1 MNDPKR
7 VALIS
12 DIHGNVP
19 ALTAVLSDI
28 KSNSVNSIICLG
40 DIATLGP
47 SPSETIK
54 IIKELNCPCIIGN
67 HEEAL
72 FTPEKASEYGIKG
85 AMLQDTIY
93 WCLSK
98 LSPDDLLFLK
108 QFNSTLTIP
117 LTNELSMFCYHGSP
131 KSSSDS
137 ILPTTPP
144 DQLDQFIDF
153 DQTFD
158 IAVGGHTHFQMYRK
172 YKDTIIVNT
181 GSVGCAFENPS
192 LSPPAPSL
200 LPVAEYII
208 VECNKKNISLE
219 LKSIDYDFEKF
230 KSLMRNSDIPVKD
243 WWLPEFKRL
252 EQF

>member
-1 MNDPKR
+1 MNDLKR
-7 VALIS
+7 IALIS

-28 KSNSVNSIICLG
+28 RRNSVNSIICLG

-47 SPSETIK
+47 SPSETVK
-54 IIKELNCPCIIGN
+54 IIKDLNCPCIFGN

-72 FTPEKASEYGIKG
+72 FSPEKSSEFSIKG

-98 LSPDDLLFLK
+98 LSLDDILFLK

-117 LTNELSMFCYHGSP
+117 LANEMTMLCYHGSP
-131 KSSSDS
+131 KSTIDS

-144 DQLDQFIDF
+144 DQLAQYIDF
-153 DQTFD
+153 DESLRVA
-158 IAVGGHTHFQMYRK
+158 IGGHTHFQMYRK
-172 YKDTIIVNT
+172 YKDAIIINT
-181 GSVGCAFENPS
+181 GSVGCAFVSPS

-200 LPVAEYII
+200 LPVAEYVI
-208 VECNKKNISLE
+208 VECNNRNISVE
-219 LKSIDYDFEKF
+219 LKSIDYDFQEF
-230 KSLMRNSDIPVKD
+230 KTLINNSDTPLKD

-252 EQF
+252 EQH